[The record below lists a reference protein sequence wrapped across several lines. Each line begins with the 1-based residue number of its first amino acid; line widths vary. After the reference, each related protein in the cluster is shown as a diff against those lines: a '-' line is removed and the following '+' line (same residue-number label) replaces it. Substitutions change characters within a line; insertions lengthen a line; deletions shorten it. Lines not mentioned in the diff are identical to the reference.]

1 MQAKIQRI
9 EENSQKLASD
19 YSAER
24 AKFER
29 KFQEQMEAARQEALE
44 YRRKIE
50 SLESRLEG
58 SVSTSEMEALRRELE
73 ELRKRRDDG
82 PRCIVQ

>member
-1 MQAKIQRI
+1 MQAKMKRI
-9 EENSQKLASD
+9 EENSQKLVSD

-24 AKFER
+24 ATFER

>member
-1 MQAKIQRI
+1 
-9 EENSQKLASD
+9 
-19 YSAER
+19 
-24 AKFER
+24 
-29 KFQEQMEAARQEALE
+29 MEAARQEALE

>member
-1 MQAKIQRI
+1 MKRI
-9 EENSQKLASD
+9 EESSQKLASD

-29 KFQEQMEAARQEALE
+29 QFQEQMEAARQEALE

-58 SVSTSEMEALRRELE
+58 SVSASEMKGLRALE
-73 ELRKRRDDG
+73 EFRKRRDDG
-82 PRCIVQ
+82 PPCIVQ

>member
-1 MQAKIQRI
+1 MKRI
-9 EENSQKLASD
+9 EENSQKLVSD

-24 AKFER
+24 ATFER

>member
-1 MQAKIQRI
+1 MKRI

-24 AKFER
+24 ARFER

>member
-1 MQAKIQRI
+1 MKRI